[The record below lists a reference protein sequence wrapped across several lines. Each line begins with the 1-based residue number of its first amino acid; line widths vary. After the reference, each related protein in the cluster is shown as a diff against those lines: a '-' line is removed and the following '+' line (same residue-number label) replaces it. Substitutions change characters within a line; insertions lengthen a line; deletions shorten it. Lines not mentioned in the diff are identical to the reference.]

1 MDFTGEPGLELA
13 LAGDPGLELGFTGE
27 PGLELALAGDPGL
40 ELGFTGEPGLELAL
54 AGDPGFELDLT
65 GDPGFEVDLTG
76 DPGFE
81 GDFTGVPGFEG
92 DFTGD
97 PGLELVSL
105 ELMRGVPGLDLGVEG
120 LLPFESF
127 LSAPLEPGLLL
138 GLEIGLTGSGSPATR
153 VLFELQLNSGSRLLG
168 FDRL

>member
-1 MDFTGEPGLELA
+1 MGFTEEPGLELA

-40 ELGFTGEPGLELAL
+40 ELDFTGELGLELAL
-54 AGDPGFELDLT
+54 AGDPGLELAFT
-65 GDPGFEVDLTG
+65 GEPGFEVVSTG
-76 DPGFE
+76 VPGFE
-81 GDFTGVPGFEG
+81 VDFTGVPGFEG

-105 ELMRGVPGLDLGVEG
+105 ELMRGVPGLDLGVVG
-120 LLPFESF
+120 LLPF

-138 GLEIGLTGSGSPATR
+138 GLELGLAGSGSPATR